1 MGADANV
8 IDVMIA
14 DEAHRI
20 RKTSND
26 RFTAKIKQSKLPQIQ
41 ELLKAVRQCSSSM
54 TTKL

>member
-1 MGADANV
+1 M